1 MQPCSKCYLLVSLAE
16 RETGCVDGYRVAREH
31 GPAHQLAVPYVH
43 AYSHVIEPRVCTLV
57 VFIVSLTLLVTL
69 QNQAQRQRNRDLPQ
83 GTEEEGEEEGEDEG
97 EGEGEGKMWVLSLLL
112 L

>member
-1 MQPCSKCYLLVSLAE
+1 MHSMQPCSKRYLLMSLAE

-31 GPAHQLAVPYVH
+31 GPAHQLAVPYAH

-57 VFIVSLTLLVTL
+57 VFIVSLTLLVTS
-69 QNQAQRQRNRDLPQ
+69 QRQRNRDLPQ
-83 GTEEEGEEEGEDEG
+83 GTEEEGEGEDEG